1 MNTNTTLK
9 IKHIIQKNSQ
19 AKIKNLLGKYHDYD
33 IAITFEILSED
44 EKQKLYKS
52 LSAQKLSDI
61 FAYLEEPKTYF
72 DELDEEKTA
81 EIISLMDTVDAVD
94 VLKKL
99 DEDDRENILELI
111 DDESAEEIDTIYQY
125 EEETIGS
132 IISTNY
138 ITINR
143 NDTIRAA
150 MKKMVTEAA
159 ENDNIFILYVLNDDG
174 TLYGAVDLKDLI
186 IARADSNL
194 EDIIKTN
201 YPILHVNDL
210 IEDKIYK
217 IVEYDLDIIPVLDE
231 NEVFVGVLESDNIID
246 AYQEEVHEDYAK
258 FAGLTEET
266 DIEESI
272 WSTIKKRVPWLIF
285 LLFLGFFVSFLI
297 SGFENIII
305 TIPVL
310 VFFQSML
317 LDMSGNV
324 GTQSLAVTIIGLN
337 EPQQP
342 KWKKVLGKSFVT
354 GILLG
359 LLVALISFISIFA
372 FISITKTTMIS
383 EQPFSYPLALK
394 VSGIISFSMLIAII
408 IANLTGIL
416 IPLTLSKLK
425 IDPAV
430 ASGPLITTLNDLITV
445 LVYYGLAS
453 LLLTIL

>member
-1 MNTNTTLK
+1 
-9 IKHIIQKNSQ
+9 
-19 AKIKNLLGKYHDYD
+19 
-33 IAITFEILSED
+33 
-44 EKQKLYKS
+44 
-52 LSAQKLSDI
+52 
-61 FAYLEEPKTYF
+61 
-72 DELDEEKTA
+72 
-81 EIISLMDTVDAVD
+81 MDTVDAVD

-258 FAGLTEET
+258 FAG
-266 DIEESI
+266 
-272 WSTIKKRVPWLIF
+272 
-285 LLFLGFFVSFLI
+285 
-297 SGFENIII
+297 
-305 TIPVL
+305 
-310 VFFQSML
+310 
-317 LDMSGNV
+317 
-324 GTQSLAVTIIGLN
+324 
-337 EPQQP
+337 
-342 KWKKVLGKSFVT
+342 
-354 GILLG
+354 
-359 LLVALISFISIFA
+359 
-372 FISITKTTMIS
+372 
-383 EQPFSYPLALK
+383 
-394 VSGIISFSMLIAII
+394 
-408 IANLTGIL
+408 
-416 IPLTLSKLK
+416 
-425 IDPAV
+425 
-430 ASGPLITTLNDLITV
+430 
-445 LVYYGLAS
+445 
-453 LLLTIL
+453 